1 MHMLDIAPASAKA
14 RQQAKEDQEKTLT
27 LTVPLSPSILTNH
40 PFVHAKSDGEWPAPT
55 GCTLAPS
62 LLANSRICRH
72 WRAVVGTKTRCGL
85 HLNVLAQLEKVASG
99 ELEETEMG
107 WRAA

>member
-1 MHMLDIAPASAKA
+1 MRMLGIAPVP
-14 RQQAKEDQEKTLT
+14 RQGRATKKKGKKVLT
-27 LTVPLSPSILTNH
+27 LTVPLSSSVLTNH
-40 PFVHAKSDGEWPAPT
+40 PFVHAKSDGEWPTPT

-72 WRAVVGTKTRCGL
+72 WRTVVGTKTRCGL
-85 HLNVLAQLEKVASG
+85 HLKVLAQLEKVARG
-99 ELEETEMG
+99 EVEETEMG